1 MVIMRRSITGAERL
15 CRVGDCE
22 YGGDHLMIRVVVVL
36 NWGITGAVTV
46 VIDGRDY
53 VDAVWVRGAD
63 SNSTLVG
70 DGCGDGEEGWM
81 RN

>member
-1 MVIMRRSITGAERL
+1 MGAERP
-15 CRVGDCE
+15 CRVGDCG
-22 YGGDHLMIRVVVVL
+22 YGSGHLMIRVVVEIL
-36 NWGITGAVTV
+36 IRGGTGTVTV

-70 DGCGDGEEGWM
+70 DGWSVGEEG
-81 RN
+81 RVGN